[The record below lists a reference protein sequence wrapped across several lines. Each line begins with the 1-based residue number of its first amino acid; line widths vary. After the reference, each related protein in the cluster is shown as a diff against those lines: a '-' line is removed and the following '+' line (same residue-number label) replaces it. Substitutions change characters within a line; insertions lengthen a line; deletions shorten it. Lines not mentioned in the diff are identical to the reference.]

1 MQLSDLKIDLSTLR
15 QPILDETDEH
25 LNYDDGLN
33 INYNNIPLFYDRER
47 FTGTIFENG
56 GDYASLTEY
65 EYGMMEG
72 KHFRFDDS
80 GKIVLQGMYE
90 EGWLVEGRSWH
101 ANGNLEQVWD
111 KNGEK
116 SWYEDGGLA
125 YEGKNR
131 AFYYGRV
138 HECRDRKYYFRN
150 GNLRMTTIKTD
161 HKIEITHFFQ
171 DGTAFCTFTW
181 LRNGGTHF
189 YVFQHENILTH
200 YQDWLNSPLE
210 DDIENLEEVISS
222 QKIENLYGS
231 KLERLQILELWL
243 RNLRLVNP
251 EKTKEIIGVLLAF
264 PDTEIAAIFT
274 QKYKER
280 IQNGL

>member
-47 FTGTIFENG
+47 FSGTIFENG

-72 KHFRFDDS
+72 KHFQFDDS

-90 EGWLVEGRSWH
+90 DGWLVEGRSWH
-101 ANGNLEQVWD
+101 ANGNLEQAWD

-116 SWYEDGGLA
+116 SWYEDGSLA

-131 AFYYGRV
+131 AFYYGRAQA
-138 HECRDRKYYFRN
+138 CRDRKYYFRN
-150 GNLRMTTIKTD
+150 GNLRMTSVKTD
-161 HKIEITHFFQ
+161 NKIEITHFFQ
-171 DGTAFCTFTW
+171 DGTAFFTFTW
-181 LRNGGTHF
+181 LQKNATK
-189 YVFQHENILTH
+189 YYTFQHENILNH
-200 YQDWLNSPLE
+200 YQDWLNSPSE
-210 DDIENLEEVISS
+210 ADMESLEEVISYP
-222 QKIENLYGS
+222 KIDNLYGS
-231 KLERLQILELWL
+231 KAERLQVLGLWL
-243 RNLRLVNP
+243 ENLHKIHP
-251 EKTKEIIGVLLAF
+251 EKTQEITQELLTF
-264 PDTEIAAIFT
+264 SDGEIAEILL
-274 QKYKER
+274 QKYSGK
-280 IQNGL
+280 L